1 MMESRKTYGEQEDMM
16 ESRKTYDGEQR
27 RRMMESKEDL

>member
-1 MMESRKTYGEQEDMM
+1 MM

-27 RRMMESKEDL
+27 RRMMESRKTYDGEQEDL

>member
-1 MMESRKTYGEQEDMM
+1 MM

-27 RRMMESKEDL
+27 RRMMESRKTYDGEQEDV

>member
-1 MMESRKTYGEQEDMM
+1 MM

-27 RRMMESKEDL
+27 RRMMASRKTYDGEQEDL